1 MRRTGSALAWALGP
15 VLLAVAAPGCA
26 LSSWAE
32 TPAITAPP
40 AALALDPFYARYL
53 DAGGIP
59 ILSSARVPDAALL
72 KARDIVVA
80 MLAARPDLNRALIAR
95 GQRVAVMAAD
105 EGTVDI
111 PEQRDWKKPP
121 RGDPRLT
128 FCEAKHYD
136 ERIGRLSDRDY
147 WNARAR
153 GMAGILTTGT
163 VENLLGWK
171 SSRYYGENIFV
182 HEFSHNILDA
192 IRTADPALY
201 ARVEA
206 AYAAALKQGLWKGEY
221 TSVSIGEYW
230 AEGTQFWF
238 NSNKVATF
246 DGRVVLSD
254 ADLAAYDPALSKV
267 LAAAYGANHHLAAD
281 SFYLSA
287 ARVPPGPLPKFT
299 AEVC

>member
-1 MRRTGSALAWALGP
+1 MR
-15 VLLAVAAPGCA
+15 
-26 LSSWAE
+26 
-32 TPAITAPP
+32 
-40 AALALDPFYARYL
+40 LDPFYKRYL
-53 DAGGIP
+53 DADGIP
-59 ILSSARVPDAALL
+59 ILSSAKVSDEALR
-72 KARDIVVA
+72 KARDIVLA

-95 GQRVAVMAAD
+95 GQRVAIMAAD

-111 PEQRDWKKPP
+111 PEQRDWKKPV

-136 ERIGRLSDRDY
+136 DRIGSMTDRDY
-147 WNARAR
+147 WNSRAR
-153 GMAGILTTGT
+153 GMAGVLTTGT

-192 IRTADPALY
+192 IHTADPALY
-201 ARVEA
+201 ARVEQ

-221 TSVSIGEYW
+221 TAVNIDEYW

-246 DGRVVLSD
+246 GGRVVLSD
-254 ADLAAYDPALSKV
+254 EDLAAYDPALHAV
-267 LAAAYGANHHLAAD
+267 LAAAYGTNHHLSAD

-287 ARVPPGPLPKFT
+287 ARVPPGPLPAYT

>member
-1 MRRTGSALAWALGP
+1 MFRPDMIAAL
-15 VLLAVAAPGCA
+15 LLLTTVSGAAPPPIGK
-26 LSSWAE
+26 
-32 TPAITAPP
+32 PP
-40 AALALDPFYARYL
+40 AALRLDPFYKRYL
-53 DAGGIP
+53 DADGIP
-59 ILSSARVPDAALL
+59 ILSSAKVSDEALR
-72 KARDIVVA
+72 KARDIVLA

-95 GQRVAVMAAD
+95 GQRVAIMAAD

-111 PEQRDWKKPP
+111 PEQRDWKKPV

-136 ERIGRLSDRDY
+136 DRIGSMTDRDY
-147 WNARAR
+147 WNSRAR
-153 GMAGILTTGT
+153 GMAGVLTTGT

-192 IRTADPALY
+192 IHTADPALY
-201 ARVEA
+201 ARVEQ

-221 TSVSIGEYW
+221 TAVNIDEYW

-246 DGRVVLSD
+246 GGRVVLSD
-254 ADLAAYDPALSKV
+254 EDLAAYDPALHAV
-267 LAAAYGANHHLAAD
+267 LAAAYGTNHHLSAD

-287 ARVPPGPLPKFT
+287 ARVPPGPLPAYT